1 VQTERS
7 FGQDS
12 MVKLNSG
19 FYMVRCADKATS
31 DKVKSDAISTMIFL
45 DGDGKEFHRTIVGT
59 ADTVEAAF
67 KKASELYTKKPISW
81 ASGEASDVISGA
93 KGEAKKLVALA
104 FLDEKKDS
112 ETFLSSLEDRWVA
125 KYHERMVF
133 TKVAFDRNSELCK
146 KYNVTS
152 APTLLLVNPLQE
164 DAKKSVVDSLV
175 SKKELLSVRNFLAKA
190 FDKLD
195 KASKN

>member
-1 VQTERS
+1 
-7 FGQDS
+7 

-67 KKASELYTKKPISW
+67 KKASELYSKKPISW

-190 FDKLD
+190 FDKFD

>member
-1 VQTERS
+1 MQTERS

-12 MVKLNSG
+12 VVKVNSG
-19 FYMVRCADKATS
+19 FSLVRCADKATS
-31 DKVKSDAISTMIFL
+31 DKVKSSSISTVIFF
-45 DGDGKEFHRTIVGT
+45 DGDGKEFHRTMVGT

-67 KKASELYTKKPISW
+67 KKASELYAKKSIAW
-81 ASGEASDVISGA
+81 ATGEAADVISGA
-93 KGEAKKLVALA
+93 KGDAKKLVALA
-104 FLDEKKDS
+104 FLDDKKDS
-112 ETFLSSLEDRWVA
+112 EALVTSLEDRWVV

-133 TKVAFDRNSELCK
+133 TKAAFDRNSELCK
-146 KYNVTS
+146 KYNVTA
-152 APTLLLVNPLQE
+152 APTLLLVNPAQE

-190 FDKLD
+190 FDKFD

>member
-7 FGQDS
+7 LGTDT

-31 DKVKSDAISTMIFL
+31 DKVKSTSISTMIFF
-45 DGDGKEFHRTIVGT
+45 DGDGKEYHRTIVGT
-59 ADTVEAAF
+59 ADSIEAAF
-67 KKASELYTKKPISW
+67 KKANELYSRKAISW
-81 ASGEASDVISGA
+81 ATGETADVLSTARGD
-93 KGEAKKLVALA
+93 KKKLVAMA

-112 ETFLSSLEDRWVA
+112 DTLVASLEDRWVA
-125 KYHERMVF
+125 KYHERLTF
-133 TKVAFDRNSELCK
+133 LKVAFDRNSELCK

-152 APTLLLVNPLQE
+152 APTVVLVNPSEE
-164 DAKKSVVDSLV
+164 DAKKSVVDQLAA
-175 SKKELLSVRNFLAKA
+175 KKELASVHSFMVKA
-190 FDKLD
+190 FDKID